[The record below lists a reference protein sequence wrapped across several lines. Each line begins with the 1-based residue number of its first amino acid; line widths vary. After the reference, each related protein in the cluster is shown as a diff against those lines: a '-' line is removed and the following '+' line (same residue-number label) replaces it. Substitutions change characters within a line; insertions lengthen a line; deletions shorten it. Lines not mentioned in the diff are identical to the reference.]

1 MKKKFLHFTYFLC
14 LIFLGACHTK
24 NAAEPVAEEVV
35 EAITPVTVAAI
46 SVGPMESFIDL
57 NATSVY
63 RQKWIVRSNL
73 NGYLQNTSLQLN
85 KMVSK
90 GQSLFVVKTKEAQSI
105 GNTISLLDPSF
116 KFSGVNNIRSNGS
129 GFVAEINHQP
139 GDYVQ
144 DGEQL
149 AVVTDTRSFVFL
161 LDLPYNLRPFIMG
174 KKSVQITLP
183 DNEKLEAFV
192 TGNMP
197 AMDSISQTQRI
208 ILKVKSKH
216 LIPENLIAKVRL
228 VKQLN
233 PHATFVPKAAVLAD
247 ETQTNFWVMKLV
259 NDSLAAKVVI
269 KKGIEAGDNI
279 EIISPVFSAQDKIL
293 LTGNYALSDTAKVKV
308 LSSTLVTE

>member
-1 MKKKFLHFTYFLC
+1 MKKYFLYFSYF
-14 LIFLGACHTK
+14 LSLVLLGACAAK
-24 NAAEPVAEEVV
+24 KAADPAAEAVV
-35 EAITPVTVAAI
+35 EAITPVTVTVVNI
-46 SVGPMESFIDL
+46 GPMESFIDL

-73 NGYLQNTSLQLN
+73 NGYLQNTSIQLN

-105 GNTISLLDPSF
+105 GNTINLLDPSF
-116 KFSGVNNIRSNGS
+116 KFSGINTIRSNGN

-161 LDLPYNLRPFIMG
+161 LDLPYDLRPFIIG

-192 TGNMP
+192 GGNMP
-197 AMDSISQTQRI
+197 AMDSVSQTQRI
-208 ILKVKSKH
+208 ILKVNSKH
-216 LIPENLIAKVRL
+216 PIPENLIAKVRL
-228 VKQLN
+228 VRQLN
-233 PHATFVPKAAVLAD
+233 QHATYVPKAAVLAD
-247 ETQTNFWVMKLV
+247 ETQTNFWVMKLI
-259 NDSLAAKVVI
+259 NDSLAAKVII
-269 KKGIEAGDNI
+269 KKGIESGDNV
-279 EIISPVFSAQDKIL
+279 EIVSPVFTARDKIL

-308 LSSTLVTE
+308 MPSTLVTE